1 MPELNDAVVSR
12 VETCV
17 YTSTKDHNF
26 TIDFDPRS
34 KNTII
39 LSACSGR
46 NKYIIDL
53 IDGFKF
59 CIVMGEILEE
69 MFNTGVQKYK
79 SF

>member
-1 MPELNDAVVSR
+1 MPELKDAIVSR

-17 YTSTKDHNF
+17 YTSTQDHNF

-46 NKYIIDL
+46 NINII
-53 IDGFKF
+53 IFRW
-59 CIVMGEILEE
+59 I
-69 MFNTGVQKYK
+69 
-79 SF
+79 